1 MSQILLLLCVQAN
14 RSLPDG
20 SYGRKRRRNPG
31 IRRIH
36 LNHRGS
42 VSMSSRWWRIFLAG
56 AAVIIVVCLAMLEI
70 AADRAS
76 LSRTMEPV
84 TRTDVPEHPWES
96 R

>member
-1 MSQILLLLCVQAN
+1 M
-14 RSLPDG
+14 G
-20 SYGRKRRRNPG
+20 
-31 IRRIH
+31 
-36 LNHRGS
+36 
-42 VSMSSRWWRIFLAG
+42 SRWWRLFLAG

-76 LSRTMEPV
+76 LSRTMEPEPV